1 MAMKLEELVT
11 QLQQAYGPTLRS
23 VILYG
28 SAVAGEHIA
37 KKSDYNVL
45 VVLDAVPL
53 ERLAAVGAVLR
64 AWGEAGNPPPMTFT
78 SAEWKASADV
88 FPMEYADILER
99 HRVLYGEDV
108 TEGIVVS
115 RGDLRL
121 EVEQQALG
129 KLLHLRR
136 GAMASGDDSREQL
149 RLLEAS
155 LSAIMVVLRGVS
167 RLHGDVPP
175 QDYTALVTA
184 VAAHAGFD
192 PAPLTRVVEHVR
204 GTRKLPRGEAGPVL
218 AGYMAGMEALVA
230 HLDRW
235 TA

>member
-1 MAMKLEELVT
+1 MAMTLDNLVD
-11 QLQQAYGPTLRS
+11 QLKTAYGPTLQS

-53 ERLAAVGAVLR
+53 DRLAAVGAILR
-64 AWGEAGNPPPMTFT
+64 SWGEAGNPAPMMFT
-78 SAEWKASADV
+78 SAEWRSSSDV

-99 HRVLYGEDV
+99 HRVLHGADV
-108 TEGIVVS
+108 TEGITVS
-115 RGDLRL
+115 RSDLRL
-121 EVEQQALG
+121 QTEQQALG

-136 GAMASGDDSREQL
+136 GAMAAGDDSKEQIAL
-149 RLLEAS
+149 IEAS
-155 LSAIMVVLRGVS
+155 LSALMVVFRAVV
-167 RLHGDVPP
+167 RLDGDVPS
-175 QDYTALVTA
+175 QDYA
-184 VAAHAGFD
+184 VLSADVARRARFN
-192 PAPLTRVVEHVR
+192 PEPFRVAVEHVR
-204 GTRKLPRGEAGPVL
+204 GTRKIDRGEAQNVL

-230 HLDRW
+230 WLDRF